1 MKLSDISERAEQEP
15 FRPFA
20 LETTGGSWIEVETPS
35 DIFLPARR
43 PDILIVFAP
52 TGRMWILALEQIAAL
67 ESK

>member
-1 MKLSDISERAEQEP
+1 MKLSDISERAAQEP

-20 LETTGGSWIEVETPS
+20 LETTGGSWIEVEKQS

-43 PDILIVFAP
+43 PDIVIVFDSI
-52 TGRMWILALEQIAAL
+52 GRLYILDGDQIAAL